1 MPQVV
6 AAVLIG
12 AGIAAGFKWIAREM
26 ARAVDDAR
34 GAHERPADAQRGGDA
49 QGSRQRSSGTPRAA
63 STGQPASAPQSEIS
77 LLDDQRLGACSLKSE
92 RSMPTTRDAG
102 PLAFEQHWMLM
113 RAPSNSRNTSSARSS
128 GSA

>member
-34 GAHERPADAQRGGDA
+34 GAHSERPTRNVPATPKDLGRLEWDTESGVYRPAGK
-49 QGSRQRSSGTPRAA
+49 RSA
-63 STGQPASAPQSEIS
+63 
-77 LLDDQRLGACSLKSE
+77 
-92 RSMPTTRDAG
+92 
-102 PLAFEQHWMLM
+102 
-113 RAPSNSRNTSSARSS
+113 
-128 GSA
+128 